1 MRARGVALAIVATV
15 AVTGCGQRVQTT
27 TVPAGA
33 PQGTLEPAVQR
44 GGGPSSA
51 SLVSLP
57 SFFSASSPWNTPI
70 RGGRVARRSQEML
83 RLASIRRGVVESEDG
98 RVRVEDR
105 RVREGLYVNTVRW
118 TTPIVTDAGG
128 RETKVFCRQTD
139 CVDSASLRT
148 LRIPP
153 DVDPDPRFDG
163 WLTVLDRRRG
173 IAWDLWRAR
182 RQADGS
188 ISYQYARR
196 WELSGPGFGAPGTVS
211 ARGSGLPL
219 FAGVITRQEA
229 RAHRIDHA
237 LAISVPGPARRSYV
251 QPASATDGV
260 GDERSLPEG
269 ARIRLRPGVRVE
281 PPPGTSRAVTEAI
294 VRALRTYGAIV
305 VDRAAV
311 PTLYAQKDVTARLI
325 RGDELQ
331 GLHLDD
337 FEVMPLG
344 RRHAYPPGPEQEDRG

>member
-1 MRARGVALAIVATV
+1 MTARGFALAIVAAV
-15 AVTGCGQRVQTT
+15 AVTGCGQGEATS

-33 PQGTLEPAVQR
+33 PQGTLEPAVER
-44 GGGPSSA
+44 GGGLSSA
-51 SLVSLP
+51 SLVPLP
-57 SFFSASSPWNTPI
+57 PFFADSSPWNTPI
-70 RGGRVARRSQEML
+70 RGGRVAKRSTEML
-83 RLASIRRGVVESEDG
+83 SLAGIRRGVVESEGG
-98 RVRVEDR
+98 RVHVEDR
-105 RVREGLYVNTVRW
+105 LVREGVYINTTRW

-128 RETKVFCRQTD
+128 RETRVFCRQAD
-139 CVDSASLRT
+139 CVDSGSLRT

-163 WLTVLDRRRG
+163 WLTVVDRRRG

-188 ISYQYARR
+188 ISYQYAKR
-196 WELSGPGFGAPGTVS
+196 WELSGPGFDAPGTVS

-260 GDERSLPEG
+260 GDERSLPQG
-269 ARIRLRPGVRVE
+269 ARIRLRPGVSVE
-281 PPPGTSRAVTEAI
+281 SPPGTSRALTQAI

-311 PTLYAQKDVTARLI
+311 PTLYAQKDVTARLV

-344 RRHAYPPGPEQEDRG
+344 RRYAYPPGPRKEDRG